1 MIEGKNWIS
10 RPWRVQTPTKPAFAT
25 ASLNELVRAHNA
37 LVGELNT
44 IHNQDRPVRMSFP
57 NKPAAISSCE
67 HLWLEI
73 VRQRHLLTKGK
84 QEHKAMD
91 TNTEVMDEVEENVE
105 VAETPKKTRAK
116 KAPAK
121 KAAPVKA
128 KTKGKKAPV
137 TADKVGRG
145 RQPNYPDNAKIRLL
159 VKENP
164 ARGGTSS
171 HEFFETAKAAKTFGV
186 YRANGGNLKYLYWF
200 QERGKLEIVA

>member
-1 MIEGKNWIS
+1 MS
-10 RPWRVQTPTKPAFAT
+10 TTKPDFGA
-25 ASLNELVRAHNA
+25 ASLNELVRVHNA

-57 NKPAAISSCE
+57 NKHSAISSCE

-73 VRQRHLLTKGK
+73 IRQRHLLTKGPNGAK
-84 QEHKAMD
+84 QERKMND
-91 TNTEVMDEVEENVE
+91 TEVMDEVVEESE
-105 VAETPKKTRAK
+105 VTETQTPKRKRAAPKAKAK
-116 KAPAK
+116 KA
-121 KAAPVKA
+121 AAPVKA

-137 TADKVGRG
+137 VAEKTGRG
-145 RQPNYPDNAKIRLL
+145 RQPLFADNAKIKLL

-164 ARGGTSS
+164 AREGTSS
-171 HEFFETAKAAKTFGV
+171 HEFFETAKAAKTFGA